1 MGIAITPELETKLR
15 SNAAAEGVSVEEY
28 LARLVKLDQQAIS
41 EFQTVIAEALDSG
54 NPFEPGPGYWEEK
67 HRKLE
72 KRLKSRQ

>member
-15 SNAAAEGVSVEEY
+15 SNAAAEGISVEEY

-72 KRLKSRQ
+72 KRFKSRQ

>member
-1 MGIAITPELETKLR
+1 MGIAITPELESKLR

-54 NPFEPGPGYWEEK
+54 DPFEPGPRYWEEK
-67 HRKLE
+67 HRELE
-72 KRLKSRQ
+72 KRLKSSK